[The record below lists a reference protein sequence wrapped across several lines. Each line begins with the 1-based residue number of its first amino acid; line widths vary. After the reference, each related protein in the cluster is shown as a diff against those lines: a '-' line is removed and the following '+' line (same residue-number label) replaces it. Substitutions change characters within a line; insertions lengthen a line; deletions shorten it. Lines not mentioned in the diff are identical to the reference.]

1 MVTAS
6 SLFSRR
12 PVAFC
17 MSRLLFMAVCGGF
30 LSLLLVQAGVPL
42 QLFPVAAICLGVLVV
57 TTAGETALLI
67 GGMAQARAWLPAA
80 FVAGLSVSSVALL
93 GLTALLGCTAQSAFL
108 LWAAL
113 VGAAAWRAR
122 RHWQKAPSGLWLDT
136 LAAVVLALVVAFFC
150 RRIAAAYPTLL
161 NSGTLSAWVDY
172 FFHGSLIAGFGGPMA
187 PIAGDIFLPGV
198 PGVFYHYAPFLLPAA
213 LAPLSG
219 LPGLGLATAVLLPLG
234 LFTALSGLFAL
245 AAEMADRRVAFVA
258 LGAVVV
264 LPDASHY
271 GARIAFLDVDW
282 MVFTSPGSGYAIGTA
297 ALAYL
302 CLLVWL
308 RGGERRTL
316 VLATCLSVALILI
329 RAHMFLLWAPAA
341 AGTVILARLA
351 PSWRAGAVAA
361 AAILGLSATVLLV
374 FGGFGEAALAW
385 TSPRAYLDFLV
396 TTGPPEFAGGL
407 QQKAAGWVSLLGAI
421 LLLPATLGFWLAG
434 LAVAAAWTVRKGRW
448 TAADWLPLLLCVT
461 YVLLALW
468 APRAFN
474 GSLSE
479 YKHRHFVLLYA
490 LVGVWTG
497 VRLLE
502 LSGLAEWAA
511 RQRLMFAAPACLCL
525 GVLALFLL
533 RTVDPAR
540 PGATI
545 VWAKD
550 FYETKVTPGI
560 PEAATYLRQRAARD
574 DVMLVGGRGA
584 NDPLTGPAMQLVSLT
599 GLPCYVARIDQLLT
613 TRPPA
618 VVEDVRQRMAVQ
630 AAVDHATDRAT
641 AFATLRRHGI
651 RWYVMAA
658 PDRPAWDEEGRGAAF
673 RSGDI
678 LIYDT
683 MSP

>member
-1 MVTAS
+1 MTVPNLVKSPA
-6 SLFSRR
+6 
-12 PVAFC
+12 VAFC
-17 MSRLLFMAVCGGF
+17 VSRLLFAAVCGGF
-30 LSLLLVQAGVPL
+30 LSLLLVQAGIPL
-42 QLFPVAAICLGVLVV
+42 QLFRVSAICAGVLVV

-80 FVAGLSVSSVALL
+80 FVAGVSVSSLALL
-93 GLTALLGCTAQSAFL
+93 GLTALFGCTAQSAFL
-108 LWAAL
+108 LWSAL
-113 VGAAAWRAR
+113 VLAGAWRAR
-122 RHWQKAPSGLWLDT
+122 RLWQKVLSAPWFDVPV
-136 LAAVVLALVVAFFC
+136 AVGLALVVAFFC

-161 NSGTLSAWVDY
+161 NSGTLPAWVDY
-172 FFHGSLIAGFGGPMA
+172 FVHGSLVAGYGGPMA

-198 PGVFYHYAPFLLPAA
+198 PGIFYHYAPFLLPAA
-213 LAPLSG
+213 LGPLSG

-234 LFTALSGLFAL
+234 LFTALTGLFAL
-245 AAEMADRRVAFVA
+245 AAEMADRRVAFFA
-258 LGAVVV
+258 LAAVVL

-316 VLATCLSVALILI
+316 VLATCLSVALVLI
-329 RAHMFLLWAPAA
+329 RAHMFLLWAPAV
-341 AGTVILARLA
+341 AGTVVLARLA
-351 PSWRAGAVAA
+351 PAWRAGAAA
-361 AAILGLSATVLLV
+361 AAAVLGVSATVLLV
-374 FGGFGEAALAW
+374 FGGFGEAVLAW

-396 TTGPPEFAGGL
+396 TTGPPEFAGSL
-407 QQKAAGWVSLLGAI
+407 QQTTEGWVSLLGAF

-434 LAVAAAWTVRKGRW
+434 LAVAAGWTVRKGRW
-448 TAADWLPLLLCVT
+448 TAADWLPPLLCIT
-461 YVLLALW
+461 YVLLVLW

-502 LSGLAEWAA
+502 LSGLARWAA
-511 RQRLMFAAPACLCL
+511 RQRLIFVGSACLSL
-525 GVLALFLL
+525 GVPALFLL
-533 RTVDPAR
+533 RAVDPAH
-540 PGATI
+540 PGTTI

-550 FYETKVTPGI
+550 FYEPKVTPGI
-560 PEAATYLRQRAARD
+560 PEAATYMRRRAARG

-584 NDPLTGPAMQLVSLT
+584 NDPLTGPAVQLVSLT

-618 VVEDVRQRMAVQ
+618 VVEEVRRRMAVQ
-630 AAVDHATDRAT
+630 AAVDHAEDRTA

-651 RWYVMAA
+651 RWYVAAA
-658 PDRPAWDEEGRGAAF
+658 PDRPAWDEDGRGVAF
-673 RSGDI
+673 LSGGI
-678 LIYDT
+678 RVYDT